1 MWKYIFVLIEH
12 HTPPPALSAKVFSR
26 GWKFPLRLR
35 CPLLGEANVILTACN
50 PKTYSWIY
58 ITTGVRENIQHGHFA
73 WKIFKYILSIN
84 YSDHKHKS

>member
-26 GWKFPLRLR
+26 DWKFPLRLR

-58 ITTGVRENIQHGHFA
+58 ITTGVIENIQRGILLQEFS
-73 WKIFKYILSIN
+73 ITFKFLRFVYK
-84 YSDHKHKS
+84 Y